1 MSQRTSPS
9 MACIHQ
15 PIWDWISREQPFISA
30 FTGPSKTCDKVR
42 GKPGTWVPKPYK
54 LIGMVL
60 ATLRLVAGTL
70 AITRQRNLPKP
81 KSQGLGTSGRYK
93 VLLLWHQRVCL
104 QRCLLAPHSPGSTVN
119 QGMTLS
125 CAGMPVVLS
134 QEVESVLVG
143 AAILGACASG
153 DFTSVQV
160 C

>member
-1 MSQRTSPS
+1 M
-9 MACIHQ
+9 
-15 PIWDWISREQPFISA
+15 
-30 FTGPSKTCDKVR
+30 
-42 GKPGTWVPKPYK
+42 PKSHRS
-54 LIGMVL
+54 IDMVL
-60 ATLRLVAGTL
+60 STLRLVASAL
-70 AITRQRNLPKP
+70 AVTRQRNLPEP
-81 KSQGLGTSGRYK
+81 IIPRTGDLQRGIRYCCFDIRGVASGGVCWLPTAL
-93 VLLLWHQRVCL
+93 VLL
-104 QRCLLAPHSPGSTVN
+104 TN